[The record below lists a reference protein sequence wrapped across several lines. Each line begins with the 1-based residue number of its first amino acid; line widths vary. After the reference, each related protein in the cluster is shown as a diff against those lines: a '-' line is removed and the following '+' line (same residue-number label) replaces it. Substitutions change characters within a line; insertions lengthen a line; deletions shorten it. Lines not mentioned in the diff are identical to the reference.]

1 MGFLVYCNNKGC
13 GKEQEPLLDVS
24 DNEAYCSE
32 CGGKVNVTVF
42 AKSQMKAL
50 GQVKRERRV
59 QQAFAI
65 KCEPCKLA
73 STPMLVD
80 NKLCCPKCKTEH
92 ANLSKPMQSA
102 VKEYLRT
109 IPKQ

>member
-50 GQVKRERRV
+50 GQVKR
-59 QQAFAI
+59 
-65 KCEPCKLA
+65 A
-73 STPMLVD
+73 SSTAGVCYKMR
-80 NKLCCPKCKTEH
+80 
-92 ANLSKPMQSA
+92 A
-102 VKEYLRT
+102 V
-109 IPKQ
+109 